1 MSRPQSRT
9 LLRVSAN
16 FSSSSSSQ
24 SARVCD
30 TIRYTCEPIYCR
42 TFAEGTTLVR
52 INDGR
57 CLCPSGGEKL
67 SAARR
72 ALTDS
77 LIHKNRTTNR
87 HLSILSLSLFLFPS
101 LSSFQGYAYIF
112 EEHANCARTA
122 HRAMAKCLI
131 IKKRKVFFFLKEGK
145 KKGNKNK
152 NKYLSDV
159 LLCVAFLIS
168 PIHSGRER
176 ERRLRVT
183 HIYVATHT
191 GHLICIAKFRR
202 DFIKTPWASEE
213 GGERDRWRKKRERR
227 RWKNWR

>member
-87 HLSILSLSLFLFPS
+87 HLSILSLFFFFHLFLLFKDMHTFS
-101 LSSFQGYAYIF
+101 K
-112 EEHANCARTA
+112 NTRTA
-122 HRAMAKCLI
+122 RAQRTA
-131 IKKRKVFFFLKEGK
+131 
-145 KKGNKNK
+145 
-152 NKYLSDV
+152 
-159 LLCVAFLIS
+159 
-168 PIHSGRER
+168 
-176 ERRLRVT
+176 
-183 HIYVATHT
+183 
-191 GHLICIAKFRR
+191 
-202 DFIKTPWASEE
+202 PWRNA
-213 GGERDRWRKKRERR
+213 
-227 RWKNWR
+227 

>member
-131 IKKRKVFFFLKEGK
+131 IKKRKVIFFLRKE
-145 KKGNKNK
+145 
-152 NKYLSDV
+152 
-159 LLCVAFLIS
+159 
-168 PIHSGRER
+168 
-176 ERRLRVT
+176 
-183 HIYVATHT
+183 
-191 GHLICIAKFRR
+191 
-202 DFIKTPWASEE
+202 
-213 GGERDRWRKKRERR
+213 KKR
-227 RWKNWR
+227 K

>member
-87 HLSILSLSLFLFPS
+87 HLSILSLSF
-101 LSSFQGYAYIF
+101 SFSISFFFSRICIHFRRTRELRAHSAPRHGEMPNHKEKKGFFFF
-112 EEHANCARTA
+112 EGR
-122 HRAMAKCLI
+122 K
-131 IKKRKVFFFLKEGK
+131 KKRK
-145 KKGNKNK
+145 
-152 NKYLSDV
+152 
-159 LLCVAFLIS
+159 
-168 PIHSGRER
+168 
-176 ERRLRVT
+176 
-183 HIYVATHT
+183 
-191 GHLICIAKFRR
+191 
-202 DFIKTPWASEE
+202 
-213 GGERDRWRKKRERR
+213 
-227 RWKNWR
+227 